1 MPRAAKPQPPKP
13 VVVCDTREQ
22 RPFAFSDAVE
32 VVRGT
37 LHTGDYSLQGHESA
51 ICIERKSLDDL
62 VGSVIQDR
70 ERFERELARMAP
82 FSFKCVVIEGSL
94 ADVRDHHYTS
104 QAHPSAVFGSVMCLH
119 VDHGVPFL
127 WCHDRAIAARVA
139 ERLLRRLHERLEE
152 KPLDTTIPGLPQ
164 TA

>member
-1 MPRAAKPQPPKP
+1 MARAPKAQPVKPTI
-13 VVVCDTREQ
+13 VVDTREQ
-22 RPFAFSDAVE
+22 RPFAFSDAVT

-37 LHTGDYSLQGHESA
+37 LHTGDYSLLGHESA
-51 ICIERKSLDDL
+51 VCLERKALDDL

-70 ERFERELARMAP
+70 ERFERELARMREFA
-82 FSFKCVVIEGSL
+82 FKCVLIEGSL
-94 ADVRDHHYTS
+94 ADVRDHRYVS
-104 QAHPSAVFGSVMCLH
+104 RAHPSAVFGSVMCLH

-139 ERLLRRLHERLEE
+139 ERLLRRFYENQE